1 MIAFVLSG
9 GGNYGALQAGALE
22 ILLGHNI
29 YPDILV
35 GVSAGALNSAWL
47 AGHPTPDGVRELQRI
62 WYKSAPEQFISPNR
76 IGILLRVAQGRES
89 LLPNEPL
96 QEFVRR
102 WSPDGAVFGDF
113 VDPRLYI
120 IAARLPDGA
129 VHVFGDHPGEVL
141 FDGLMASTALP
152 PLFPPWEIDGEFYV
166 DGGIVSDLPIL
177 TAVERGADEI
187 YALQI
192 THPPYDPEMEIPKRV
207 FSLGT
212 KAIAAIIERNTELE
226 IQVVQSRKD
235 IRLHLIP
242 LWTNID
248 AGFWN
253 FDYGKEMIEEGKRA
267 TDSYFEASQNSYPW
281 HARWRRWFNQEQ
293 KSNWVSD
300 R

>member
-9 GGNYGALQAGALE
+9 GGNYGALQAGAIE
-22 ILLGHNI
+22 ILLAHNI

-35 GVSAGALNSAWL
+35 GVSAGALNAAWL
-47 AGHPTPDGVRELQRI
+47 AGHPTLDGVLELQQI
-62 WYKSAPEQFISPNR
+62 WCINAPQHFISPNR

-102 WSPDGAVFGDF
+102 WSPNGAVFGDF
-113 VDPRLYI
+113 VNPKLYM
-120 IAARLPDGA
+120 IAARLPDA
-129 VHVFGDHPGEVL
+129 AARVFGDVPDEAL

-152 PLFPPWEIDGEFYV
+152 PLFPPWEIEGEFYV

-192 THPPYDPEMEIPKRV
+192 THPPYDPEMQVPKQL

-235 IRLHLIP
+235 IRLHLIR

-253 FDYGKEMIEEGKRA
+253 FEYGEEMVEEGRSA
-267 TDSYFEASQNSYPW
+267 TESYFETIQNPDPW
-281 HARWRRWFNQEQ
+281 HVRWRRWFNQTQ
-293 KSNWVSD
+293 NSGWLSS